1 MIAPLAVA
9 ALTSAQLRQYQRV
22 ISIRLIQM
30 YVPIVVLV
38 LMFAP
43 LRLFILHKVLDNPI
57 LKKSTTLL

>member
-9 ALTSAQLRQYQRV
+9 ALMSAQWRQYLKV
-22 ISIRLIQM
+22 ISIRLTQM

-43 LRLFILHKVLDNPI
+43 LRLFILHN
-57 LKKSTTLL
+57 